1 MSKSSKVIQLEDEKA
16 LRTEIAKC
24 WDDPLRFVLFAFPW
38 GEKGTSLEKFPD
50 GPDEWQRE
58 QLNDIRDHIRSGK
71 PVAMRDAITSGH
83 GIGKSA
89 ETSWI
94 VLWFVST
101 RPHCAGRITAGTKA
115 QLTNTTWRELSVWH
129 KRALN
134 SHWFKWTATRFFA
147 LESPETWGVS
157 AVPWSE
163 HNSDAF
169 AGLHAEDVLVIYD
182 EASTV
187 ADIIWDVTEGAM
199 TTPGAFWFVYG
210 NPVRNSGKFRECF
223 RSMRHRWNNR
233 KIDSRSCRMTNKL
246 EIKQWE
252 DDYGE
257 DSDFFRIRVKGMFPR
272 ASSRQLISEEVA
284 EDARLRT
291 IPKRVYERYPV
302 VIGIDVARF
311 GDDRTV
317 IIRRQGPNAWA
328 PQDYRGLTT
337 MEVAAKA
344 YEAWQDHKA
353 DAVCVDGIGVGA
365 GVVDRLEELGVP
377 VVDVQS
383 AASAEDPRKYFNCRS
398 ELWGRTKEWLADA
411 SIPDDKEMIHEL
423 TAPEYGYNSNM
434 QIQVESTQSI
444 KDRIHVSPDLAT
456 ALVMTMADSDKIA
469 RAMASEQRVTVRKV
483 KNKGIGAWT

>member
-1 MSKSSKVIQLEDEKA
+1 MNNARYIEIEDELA
-16 LRTEIAKC
+16 LRAEIAKC
-24 WDDPLRFVLFAFPW
+24 WDDPLRYVMFAFPW

-50 GPDEWQRE
+50 GPDEWQKK

-71 PVAMRDAITSGH
+71 DIALRDATTSGH

-89 ETSWI
+89 ETAWI
-94 VLWFVST
+94 ILWFVST
-101 RPHCAGRITAGTKA
+101 RPNCAGRITAGTQA

-169 AGLHAEDVLVIYD
+169 AGLHAEHVLVIFD

-187 ADIIWDVTEGAM
+187 ADIIWEVTEGAM

-210 NPVRNSGKFRECF
+210 NPVRNTGRFRECF
-223 RSMRHRWNNR
+223 RAMRHRWNNR
-233 KIDSRSCRMTNKL
+233 KIDSRTCRMTNKN
-246 EIKQWE
+246 EIDQWE
-252 DDYGE
+252 EDYGE
-257 DSDFFRIRVKGMFPR
+257 DSDFFRVRVKGMFPR
-272 ASSRQLISEEVA
+272 SSSSQLIGEELVENA
-284 EDARLRT
+284 KLRT
-291 IPKRVYERYPV
+291 IPKRIYERYPL
-302 VIGIDVARF
+302 VIGVDVARF

-317 IIRRQGPNAWA
+317 IIRRQGPQVWKPVSHRELN
-328 PQDYRGLTT
+328 T
-337 MEVAAKA
+337 MEVAAKV
-344 YEAWQDHKA
+344 YEAWREYSA

-365 GVVDRLEELGVP
+365 GVVDRLSELGVP

-398 ELWGRTKEWLADA
+398 ELWGRISDWIVDA
-411 SIPDDKEMIHEL
+411 SLPDDKDLTYEL
-423 TAPEYGYNSNM
+423 TTPEYGYNSKM

-444 KDRIHVSPDLAT
+444 KDRINCSPDVAT

-469 RAMASEQRVTVRKV
+469 RALASEQRPMARTVKT
-483 KNKGIGAWT
+483 NNLGAWT